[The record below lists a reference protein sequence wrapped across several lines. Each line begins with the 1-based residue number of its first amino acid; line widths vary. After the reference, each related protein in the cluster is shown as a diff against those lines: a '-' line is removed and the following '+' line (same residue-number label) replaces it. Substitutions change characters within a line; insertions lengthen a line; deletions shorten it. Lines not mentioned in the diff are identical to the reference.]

1 MYYILLA
8 IISIVM
14 CYKFGD
20 WRNWKKYYS
29 TILFFILSN
38 VVCILLTYNHT
49 LWQFETKILNST
61 FCDLFIS
68 ITVYPSI
75 VMLFIPN
82 FPTKIT
88 KIVTHISYYVAIFTI
103 AEWIGIKFGYFDHF
117 NGWNIWFSI
126 IFNYILFSILY
137 LHYKKPLYAWEIA
150 LISPHILFFLMK
162 IPYNSIR

>member
-1 MYYILLA
+1 MYHILLA
-8 IISIVM
+8 VISIVM

-49 LWQFETKILNST
+49 LWQYETKILNST
-61 FCDLFIS
+61 FCDLFIC
-68 ITVYPSI
+68 ITVYPSV

-82 FPTKIT
+82 FPKKTTKI
-88 KIVTHISYYVAIFTI
+88 ITHISYYVAIFTL
-103 AEWIGIKFGYFDHF
+103 AEWIAIKLGYFAHF
-117 NGWNIWFSI
+117 NDWNIWFSA
-126 IFNYILFSILY
+126 IFNYILFSVLY
-137 LHYKKPLYAWEIA
+137 LHYKKPLYAWGIA
-150 LISPHILFFLMK
+150 LISPHILFFLMQ